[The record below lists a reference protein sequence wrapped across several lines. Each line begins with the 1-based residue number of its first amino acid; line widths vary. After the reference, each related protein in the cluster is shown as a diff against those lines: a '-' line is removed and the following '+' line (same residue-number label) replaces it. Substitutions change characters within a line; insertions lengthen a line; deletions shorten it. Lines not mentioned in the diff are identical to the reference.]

1 MEALL
6 AEQLAARCVL
16 WLGAGIEGDDT
27 DGHVDDLTRF
37 VAPGA
42 VVTAIEPDP
51 RDPNHEPLR
60 RNRER
65 LRGFRDAQ
73 GKPLGVAELPMPPP
87 LRRGGERLPA
97 SYANF
102 YLANGVALVP
112 VFGAPSDQRALDV
125 LGECLA
131 DREIVPI
138 PAAEL
143 VIGLGAVHCLTQQ
156 EPAARRRN

>member
-1 MEALL
+1 
-6 AEQLAARCVL
+6 
-16 WLGAGIEGDDT
+16 
-27 DGHVDDLTRF
+27 
-37 VAPGA
+37 
-42 VVTAIEPDP
+42 
-51 RDPNHEPLR
+51 
-60 RNRER
+60 
-65 LRGFRDAQ
+65 
-73 GKPLGVAELPMPPP
+73 MPPP

-112 VFGAPSDQRALDV
+112 VFGAPSDQRALAV